1 MIEAILVGPALIEEQ
16 EFRTSLP
23 FLRIPKVF
31 AVQILA
37 ELEDPKLQLRHRL
50 VSDDDHEFGQPD
62 QCRGPEPTLSCDE
75 PSVFAG
81 QHRLKLF
88 DLERFT
94 ELAEVRLLEV
104 LSRLRADLEPTERF
118 ETERVAIVFSFSSR
132 LLSATNRNVGSGSNG
147 GAAGCQIGGGG
158 KCLFP

>member
-1 MIEAILVGPALIEEQ
+1 MGGEILVGPALIEEQ

-31 AVQILA
+31 AMQILA
-37 ELEDPKLQLRHRL
+37 ELKDAELQLRHRL

-62 QCRGPEPTLSCDE
+62 QCRGPEPTLSRDE

-118 ETERVAIVFSFSSR
+118 ETEGCHRLLLFFPAARKPDGKTLQLPVILDFPSR
-132 LLSATNRNVGSGSNG
+132 LACPSG
-147 GAAGCQIGGGG
+147 
-158 KCLFP
+158 LY